1 MSLDDLR
8 ERVIASEVVHR
19 GRYLTVRVDTVELA
33 DGRRS
38 SRDIAGHPGAVAI
51 VALDADGRIGL
62 VRQWRLAAD
71 DALLEIPA
79 GGLDIHEDGAKED
92 PDLAA
97 RRELEE
103 ETGLRADSWRKLAAF
118 YTAPG
123 FTDEFMHLFLAMGL
137 APAHPDSR
145 LGPDED
151 ERLILEWLPW
161 RAALAA
167 VDGGGIRDAK
177 SIIGITWLA
186 RLIAEGSLGV
196 P

>member
-1 MSLDDLR
+1 LTVEDLR
-8 ERVIASEVVHR
+8 ERVIESAVVHR

-38 SRDIAGHPGAVAI
+38 TRDIAGHPGAVAI
-51 VALDADGRIGL
+51 VALDAEGRVGL
-62 VRQWRLAAD
+62 VRQWRVAAGGP
-71 DALLEIPA
+71 LLEIPA
-79 GGLDIHEDGAKED
+79 GGLDTHDDGTKED
-92 PDLAA
+92 PGHAA

-103 ETGLRADSWRKLAAF
+103 ETGLRADAWTPLAAF

-123 FTDEFMHLFLAMGL
+123 FTDEFMHLFLATGL
-137 APAHPDSR
+137 APAHPDAR

-161 RAALAA
+161 RDALGA
-167 VDGGGIRDAK
+167 VERGEIHDAK

-186 RLIAEGSLGV
+186 RLVAAGAVRV